1 MSTARQA
8 WMAVLAKTTLPLL
21 EDSVATCEELPSYT
35 LLRSPEVVLA
45 MVRGRAG
52 GDGEPFN
59 LGEITLTRCVVQMD
73 HDGETITGFGYVA
86 GRSARH
92 AELAAQ
98 CDALLQ
104 HHHWRDK
111 IQEQVIAPLQKAYG
125 DRREQETRQ
134 AAATRVEFFTLLR
147 GES

>member
-1 MSTARQA
+1 
-8 WMAVLAKTTLPLL
+8 
-21 EDSVATCEELPSYT
+21 
-35 LLRSPEVVLA
+35 RSPEVGLA

-86 GRSARH
+86 GRSTRH

-104 HHHWRDK
+104 HPHWRDR

-125 DRREQETRQ
+125 DRREEETRQ
-134 AAATRVEFFTLLR
+134 ADATRVEFFTLLR